1 MQPAIPRP
9 LDILA
14 QFPGVAHNTLLC
26 SLQFPGVALESKVA
40 HSQNT
45 ASLQEGHN
53 LCSMCMFAPH
63 KPNHPDLIARKFPKT
78 VLLCHG
84 GK

>member
-26 SLQFPGVALESKVA
+26 SLQFPGVALDQGS
-40 HSQNT
+40 SQPK
-45 ASLQEGHN
+45 H
-53 LCSMCMFAPH
+53 CFFAGRPQPVLYVYVFTPQAQSPRPH
-63 KPNHPDLIARKFPKT
+63 
-78 VLLCHG
+78 C
-84 GK
+84 